1 MSAMYGVIMTVAIA
15 AMAFGVVVNLVMLA
29 KGTHHLLKG
38 LGLAAAAYKHGKND
52 DVAEDVRWSGS
63 ESEPKVENSH
73 AGVGALAVMAMAAF
87 SAAPSR
93 SYNDDSAAPWAYE

>member
-38 LGLAAAAYKHGKND
+38 LGLAAAAYKRGKNED
-52 DVAEDVRWSGS
+52 ADDVRWSDL
-63 ESEPKVENSH
+63 ESDPKADNAS
-73 AGVGALAVMAMAAF
+73 ASVGALAAMAIAAF
-87 SAAPSR
+87 SAAPMR
-93 SYNDDSAAPWAYE
+93 NYNDDSFASWAHE